1 MCAQSSLTFCNPMD
15 CSPPGSYAHG
25 IFQARILEWVASSS
39 CRGSS
44 WPRDQTHVSHFSCI
58 AGRWNICKRG
68 PSRDLN
74 LPIVSFSVYALG
86 LFHLTREQAQASW
99 KLRGHR
105 TCLQSFQL
113 FKTWPAQTN
122 QSQPTH
128 LLAADAWMSPDKIN
142 WAPSSPEEQLSYLH
156 PAHSTNHN
164 IRLKKWLLCKAMKF
178 WTNLLHS
185 KS

>member
-1 MCAQSSLTFCNPMD
+1 MVTTHPPYPYPLQYDFTAFPIESFASFISSPFETTLVMWLA
-15 CSPPGSYAHG
+15 Y
-25 IFQARILEWVASSS
+25 
-39 CRGSS
+39 
-44 WPRDQTHVSHFSCI
+44 
-58 AGRWNICKRG
+58 GRWNICKRG

-113 FKTWPAQTN
+113 FKTWPSQTN

-128 LLAADAWMSPDKIN
+128 LLAADAWMSPAKTN
-142 WAPSSPEEQLSYLH
+142 WTPSSPEEQLSYLH
-156 PAHSTNHN
+156 PVHSTNHN

-178 WTNLLHS
+178 WRNLLHS